1 MIMEMPAL
9 LTTDLEV
16 YRDSKTD
23 EELLQRLTSHPEN
36 LLSFFKVAADDET
49 WSLKH
54 PLVMQEILKSLTNKS
69 FENRL
74 EMENIKQIQTKIQ
87 DHISILDSYL
97 PLDLIVEVEATEVH
111 VNSLL
116 FSAASFFMQNLIR
129 HECFEVK
136 SNKLML
142 ADVSLDTFKL
152 MLEFVKTGESADL
165 WKKKSDEII
174 TIRHQINRF
183 GLDQLSM
190 NCEDILKRYIN
201 QDTALSM
208 LIQAHLDKWRL
219 LRHYCYSY
227 INGLF
232 YGLKFHETGI
242 NFLAFEFL
250 EFKEN
255 SMTIFTQVN
264 SLITHL
270 IVSGALIESDEFEFV
285 VNQCPQLI
293 HLNISMSN
301 KFSEKIMN
309 VPNLL
314 ELDISSCNWLNDMNL
329 SRILNKF
336 SGLKLLSLIDNMQ
349 LDYKAFGMLSKLRDL
364 TDLNISRNPQIHDE
378 EFKIILNASPQ
389 IRGLDCSDCKN
400 IGDAGFYELTRSLK
414 HLIFLNLQNCQ
425 ISDGILAE
433 IAVKCNFL
441 ESINL
446 KNCKKLADRAILE
459 FVKHSKPL
467 KTIIIN
473 RERLFPAIKQ
483 LKPYVNTVSD

>member
-1 MIMEMPAL
+1 MEMPAL
-9 LTTDLEV
+9 LPIHLEV
-16 YRDSKTD
+16 YKDSLTD
-23 EELLQRLTSHPEN
+23 EELLQRLISHPEN
-36 LLSFFKVAADDET
+36 LLSFFKIAADDET

-54 PLVMQEILKSLTNKS
+54 SFVMQELLKSLTLKS

-74 EMENIKQIQTKIQ
+74 EMKDIKQIQKKIQ
-87 DHISILDSYL
+87 EHISVLDSYL
-97 PLDLIVEVEATEVH
+97 PLDLIVEVEANGFQ

-116 FSAASFFMQNLIR
+116 FSASSFYMQNLIR
-129 HECFEVK
+129 HECFERK
-136 SNKLML
+136 SNKLL
-142 ADVSLDTFKL
+142 LDDVSLDTFKM

-174 TIRHQINRF
+174 TMRHQINRF
-183 GLDQLSM
+183 GIEQLSM

-201 QDTALSM
+201 QDTALPM
-208 LIQAHLDKWRL
+208 LIQAHGDKWL
-219 LRHYCYSY
+219 ILRHYCYSY

-232 YGLKFHETGI
+232 YGLKFQETGI

-250 EFKEN
+250 EFKES
-255 SMTIFTQVN
+255 SMTIFNQVN

-270 IVSGALIESDEFEFV
+270 IVSGALIESDEFSHV

-301 KFSEKIMN
+301 KFSEKIMD

-314 ELDISSCNWLNDMNL
+314 ELDVSSCNWLNEMNL

-336 SGLKLLSLIDNMQ
+336 SGLKSLSLIDNMQ
-349 LDYKAFGMLSKLRDL
+349 LDYKAFGMLSKLKYL

-378 EFKIILNASPQ
+378 EFKIIVNTSPQ
-389 IRGLDCSDCKN
+389 ITGLDCSDCKN
-400 IGDAGFYELTRSLK
+400 IGDAGFYEITRSLK
-414 HLIFLNLQNCQ
+414 HLMYLNLQNCQ

-433 IAVKCNFL
+433 IAVKSNFL
-441 ESINL
+441 EVINL
-446 KNCKKLADRAILE
+446 KNCKKLNDRAILE

-467 KTIIIN
+467 KKIIIN
-473 RERLFPAIKQ
+473 RERLFPAIIQ
-483 LKPYVNTVSD
+483 LKPYVNTLSN